1 MRRERSLLAAQRA
14 ETIGPT
20 QASRN
25 LPRTDSVGPFRGT
38 LAVTVTMLWEL
49 VGMSEVIERA
59 PVAEIDWVAQFPD
72 RQLLDLL
79 PIGVNLCRMDG
90 QIIYVNPAYATMLG
104 YSVAETFHLTYWQI
118 TPSHYA
124 VQESEQL
131 RLLETT
137 GRYGPY
143 EKHYIHRDGSLI
155 PVQLSGRLIELGGE
169 QYIWSNVED
178 ISDRRAIEAQLQV
191 SESQFRQLVENTS
204 DVIFSHDLRGHF
216 QYLSPAF
223 TKVLGYAA
231 TDWIGKTLASIVH
244 PSDLDQVDQ
253 LLPQLLAEGEHVN
266 NLNLRVK
273 HQTGHWLWMLVS
285 HSLVRD
291 AAGDVIGVQ
300 GMAKDI
306 TALKALEAELQASQ
320 EQYRTIFEN
329 IQDGL
334 SILDLETGRT
344 LAINPAMHQM
354 HGYDHD
360 EFMTLHPTQYIHP
373 DSHGIFANF
382 LTTLSAGGIFETE
395 GIDVRNDGTLF
406 NVSVSAITCL
416 YEGKRCIVSSLRNI
430 TLQKAAEEQI
440 QQQKLKLEQ
449 TLQELQRTQSQ
460 MIQSEKMSSLGQ
472 MVAGVAHEINNP
484 VNFIYGNL
492 KYTADYTQDL
502 LRLVQAYQARYPQQD
517 DALEAIMEE
526 IDLDY
531 LITDLPNMLG
541 SMKVGADRIREIVL
555 SLRNFSRLD
564 EADFKEADLHQG
576 IDSTLMIMQ
585 NKLKGRDHR
594 PDIPVI
600 KAYGTMPP
608 VECYAGQLNQVFMN
622 LLVNAADAL
631 DEAVAA
637 GKITA
642 PEIQIQTAVVA
653 DQAEIRII
661 DNGPGIPAEV
671 QARLFD
677 PFYTTKPVG
686 QGTGMGLSISYQIV
700 TERHGGSLACESA
713 SGQGT
718 QFIIRIPLRH
728 PDAPIG

>member
-1 MRRERSLLAAQRA
+1 MR
-14 ETIGPT
+14 
-20 QASRN
+20 
-25 LPRTDSVGPFRGT
+25 
-38 LAVTVTMLWEL
+38 WEL
-49 VGMSEVIERA
+49 VHMSEVIERA
-59 PVAEIDWVAQFPD
+59 PVAAMDWVAQFPD

-104 YSVAETFHLTYWQI
+104 YSVADTFHLTYWQI
-118 TPSHYA
+118 TPSQYA
-124 VQESEQL
+124 AQESEQL

-143 EKHYIHRDGSLI
+143 QKHYIHRDGSLI
-155 PVQLSGRLIELGGE
+155 PVQLSGRLITLGGE

-204 DVIFSHDLRGHF
+204 DVIFSHDLNGDF

-223 TKVLGYAA
+223 TKVLGYTVA
-231 TDWIGKTLASIVH
+231 DWIGKTLASIVH

-253 LLPQLLAEGEHVN
+253 LLPQLLADGEHVN

-273 HQTGHWLWMLVS
+273 HQAGHWLWMLVS

-306 TALKALEAELQASQ
+306 TALKTLEADLQASQ
-320 EQYRTIFEN
+320 EQYRTIFESL
-329 IQDGL
+329 QDGL
-334 SILDLETGRT
+334 SILDLETGQP
-344 LAINPAMHQM
+344 LAVNPAMHQM

-360 EFMTLHPTQYIHP
+360 EFMALHPTEYIHP

-382 LTTLSAGGIFETE
+382 MTTLSAGGIFEAE
-395 GIDVRNDGTLF
+395 GIDVRKDGTLF
-406 NVSVSAITCL
+406 NVSVSASTCL
-416 YEGKRCIVSSLRNI
+416 YEGRRCIVSSIRNN
-430 TLQKAAEEQI
+430 TLQKAAEMQI
-440 QQQKLKLEQ
+440 QQQKQKLEQ
-449 TLQELQRTQSQ
+449 TLLELQRTQSQ

-531 LITDLPNMLG
+531 LITDLPNMLA